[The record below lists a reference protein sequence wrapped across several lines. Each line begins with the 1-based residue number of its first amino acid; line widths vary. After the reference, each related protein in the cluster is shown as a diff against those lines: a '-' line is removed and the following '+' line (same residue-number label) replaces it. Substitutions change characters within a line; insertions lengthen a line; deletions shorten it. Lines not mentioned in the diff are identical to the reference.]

1 MNRTLATLLVAAST
15 TLAVWLLSG
24 RHWTDAVIGAV
35 LSLSLWVML
44 FAGSFAGEPR
54 GVVPARVYAM
64 AAVLGTALGYVFF
77 RTQDNGAWWATG
89 FILAGAVLPSVSRMS
104 GRTTGEQ

>member
-1 MNRTLATLLVAAST
+1 MNRTLATLVVAAGT
-15 TLAVWLLSG
+15 TLAVWLLGG

-44 FAGSFAGEPR
+44 FAGSFASEPR
-54 GVVPARVYAM
+54 GVVPARDYAL
-64 AAVLGTALGYVFF
+64 AAFVGTALGYVFF

-89 FILAGAVLPSVSRMS
+89 FILAGAVLPAVTRAS
-104 GRTTGEQ
+104 GRTTEEP